1 MTPLEFLT
9 NFHQVLQP
17 VLTAWFAN
25 EPDYAAEV
33 APTALG
39 KRQNK
44 LEAELDKVATEFC
57 LAHHYSLETEGKAPV
72 LVLGAEFKIYLDPVD
87 GTSGLA
93 RTVGTDFHS
102 SDSALMAVIMP
113 VKEGLKFGDAAG
125 SLIINLR
132 SGQAFLAAGEQVLK
146 SDWGKS
152 WQPYSRQPQ
161 YSRHTPLLGSDFNRR
176 INRVALGLLI
186 PQEVGWSD
194 IHSSGLNMLQAV
206 IGKVDC
212 VINNP
217 CPQISTEGQRGHEL
231 AAMMPFVKILGA
243 VSLDLRTGES
253 LAATPFTFDGMT
265 PSLVAV
271 DRATADYYLN
281 LIRAQASQT
290 ITIGGETISLE
301 EGIKRLLMAVP
312 TIPWTL
318 RPESTI

>member
-1 MTPLEFLT
+1 MTPFEFLT
-9 NFHQVLQP
+9 KLHLTLQP
-17 VLTAWFAN
+17 VISAWLAN
-25 EPDYAAEV
+25 ELDYAVEV
-33 APTALG
+33 ESTVLG

-44 LEAELDKVATEFC
+44 LEAELDRVTTKLC
-57 LAHHYSLETEGKAPV
+57 LDCGYNLETEGRTPV
-72 LVLGAEFKIYLDPVD
+72 EAAGASFKVYLDPVD

-102 SDSALMAVIMP
+102 SDSALMAVVMP
-113 VKEGLKFGDAAG
+113 VKEGLKFGDAVGA
-125 SLIINLR
+125 LIINLR
-132 SGQAFLAAGEQVLK
+132 SGQAFLAAEGKVLK
-146 SDWGKS
+146 ANWREA
-152 WQPYSRQPQ
+152 WRPYARAPQ
-161 YSRHTPLLGSDFNRR
+161 YHHHTPLLGSDFNRR

-217 CPQISTEGQRGHEL
+217 CPNISQEGQRGHEL

-253 LAATPFTFDGMT
+253 LAETPFTFDGMT

-271 DRATADYYLN
+271 DQATADYYWN
-281 LIRAQASQT
+281 MIKEQAAKTLKIGDETLT
-290 ITIGGETISLE
+290 IE
-301 EGIKRLLMAVP
+301 EGIRRLIEAIP
-312 TIPWTL
+312 TKPWKL
-318 RPESTI
+318 RP